1 MKDFIFTKPMLVV
14 FLLCCGMVSEFA
26 TASSESDLCAV
37 AGDTSWML
45 SDPVTRTFSGPQHS
59 APLGVLGDLT
69 NEVGR
74 QLYRD
79 CKAVDKD
86 IIAVANGALE
96 EVHNHSSGKEYV
108 VYKLPDVPGIGVSID
123 VKDPNK
129 SWIPLKN
136 EPLTLITYGGPT
148 LGIRSRLQFHIV
160 GDIKPGVYNIPSMEI
175 GSVWAQ
181 ETTNPNNKLEPF
193 KLYLPEITMVVNVY
207 SCQLSVP
214 ERVELDSDLDK
225 VTTFNV
231 RIEECGGKTNVFS
244 RFSDAEEPTVI
255 KDRLKNTGSAKGYSL
270 QIETRDGQSVDII
283 PIGTNATQGEID
295 MGQADIN
302 KPLSKEFQARVV
314 KEGGGQEVGTLE
326 FKAIVGV
333 AYR

>member
-1 MKDFIFTKPMLVV
+1 MKYFVFTKPMLVV
-14 FLLCCGMVSEFA
+14 FVLCCGMASEFA
-26 TASSESDLCAV
+26 TASSKSDLCAV
-37 AGDTSWML
+37 DGDINWTL
-45 SDPVTRTFSGPQHS
+45 SDPVQRSFSGPQHS
-59 APLGVLGDLT
+59 TPLGILGDLT

-74 QLYRD
+74 QLYKD
-79 CKAVDKD
+79 CKEVSKD
-86 IIAVANGALE
+86 VYSVFNGALE
-96 EVHNHSSGKEYV
+96 EAHNHSSGKEYV
-108 VYKLPDVPGIGVSID
+108 VYKLPDVPGIGVSFD

-129 SWIPLKN
+129 SWVPLRQ
-136 EPLTLITYGGPT
+136 EPSKLITHTGPT
-148 LGIRSRLQFHIV
+148 LGIRSRIQFHIID
-160 GDIKPGVYNIPSMEI
+160 DIKPGIYTIPSTAV

-181 ETTNPNNKLEPF
+181 EGNNPNNKTDSVSLF
-193 KLYLPEITMVVNVY
+193 LPEVSIVVDVY

-214 ERVELDSDLDK
+214 ERVELNSDIDK

-270 QIETRDGQSVDII
+270 KIETRDGQSVDII

-295 MGQADIN
+295 MGHADIN

-314 KEGGGQEVGTLE
+314 KEGEQQEVGSLE